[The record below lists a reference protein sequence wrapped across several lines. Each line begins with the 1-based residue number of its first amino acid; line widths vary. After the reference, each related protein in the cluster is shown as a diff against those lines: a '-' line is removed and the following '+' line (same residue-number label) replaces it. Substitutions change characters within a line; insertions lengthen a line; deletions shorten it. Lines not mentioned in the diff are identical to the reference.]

1 MYITQVYKY
10 EKDGIVYV
18 GGNVPQDATI
28 LETMDILNS
37 ENGYNLVR
45 KSDDE
50 EIGNSIWLKDG
61 DSQDNYKEI
70 KIEENKE

>member
-1 MYITQVYKY
+1 MFITQCYKY
-10 EKDGIVYV
+10 KIDNITYV
-18 GGNVPQDATI
+18 GGIVPQDATI

-37 ENGYNLVR
+37 ESGYNLVR